1 MWRRIVVI
9 EMTSAR
15 NAIKIGAAF
24 FSLMVVWSLITPL
37 FSGPD
42 EPSNFIRS
50 AAVVRGEWVGE
61 NYPASIQ
68 KSYWTTYVQIDPQFG
83 TANAIPWCFV
93 WLPANP
99 GCGDAVEDAPV
110 VDIPTWTNMGR
121 YPPLPFVLSGI
132 GTVFG
137 ATNLSVHMARIMTSF
152 VCALLIAYSAYAI
165 LRRKQSLLGL
175 LVALT
180 PGTIFLASA
189 MNPSAIEICSAIAL
203 WSILPSVHQG
213 QVNDRIIQ
221 QAFIVAGVLL
231 IATRPIGIAMY
242 VVISVISWLA
252 FGSMKFFLIIKA
264 NKVALSLH
272 LLTATFMA
280 WWYVAVYSYQTSP
293 SLTVGTEKVSITT
306 QITQSMS
313 HIPELLDNFVGNFG
327 WLDTPIP
334 RGALWLYV
342 FSVSVFVINALSQ
355 LGKRSAQVLVLLSMT
370 VICIAIAIDLNFYAM
385 FGWFGAQGRHIAPIL
400 VGVPLLIAI
409 QSSFGNRLQIAIVT
423 GWTVTMV
430 WAGLGALRRYTVGIN
445 GSHAFSMLANRTWNP
460 ASGFWISVLLLVAAS
475 VLVATTVLS
484 SRRALAD
491 Q

>member
-1 MWRRIVVI
+1 MEKIV
-9 EMTSAR
+9 AR
-15 NAIKIGAAF
+15 NAIKIGAAL
-24 FSLMVVWSLITPL
+24 FSLMVVWSFLTPL

-61 NYPASIQ
+61 NYPASIE
-68 KSYWTTYVQIDPQFG
+68 KSYWTTYVHIDPQFG

-93 WLPANP
+93 SFPENP
-99 GCGDAVEDAPV
+99 GCGIAVEDAPV

-121 YPPLPFVLSGI
+121 YPPLPFVLSGV

-137 ATNLSVHMARIMTSF
+137 ATNLSVQMARIMTSL
-152 VCALLIAYSAYAI
+152 VCALLIACSAYAI
-165 LRRKQSLLGL
+165 MRRKQSPLGL

-189 MNPSAIEICSAIAL
+189 MNPSAIEICSAIAM

-221 QAFIVAGVLL
+221 QAFIIAGVLL

-242 VVISVISWLA
+242 VVVSTISWLA
-252 FGSMKFFLIIKA
+252 FGSTKLIPFIKA
-264 NKVALSLH
+264 NKVALSIH
-272 LLTATFMA
+272 SLTAALMA

-334 RGALWLYV
+334 KGALWLYV
-342 FSVSVFVINALSQ
+342 FGVAVFVFTALSQ
-355 LGKRSAQVLVLLSMT
+355 LGKRSARVLVLLSVT
-370 VICIAIAIDLNFYAM
+370 VFCSSIAIDMNFYAM

-400 VGVPLLIAI
+400 VGVPLLIAS
-409 QSSFGNRLQIAIVT
+409 QSSVGNRLQIAIVT
-423 GWTVTMV
+423 GWSVTMV

-445 GSHAFSMLANRTWNP
+445 GSHSFSMLINRTWNP
-460 ASGFWISVLLLVAAS
+460 AIGFWISVLLLVVATA
-475 VLVATTVLS
+475 LVATTVLS
-484 SRRALAD
+484 SQRTQTDR
-491 Q
+491 